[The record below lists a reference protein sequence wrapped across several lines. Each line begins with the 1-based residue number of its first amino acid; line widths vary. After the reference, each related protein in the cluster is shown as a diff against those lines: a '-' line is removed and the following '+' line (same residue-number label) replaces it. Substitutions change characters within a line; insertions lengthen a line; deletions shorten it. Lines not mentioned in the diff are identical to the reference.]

1 MPSTG
6 STGGHGGRSRL
17 RIHSELIRHIWRYGR
32 VWRRGLVTSVM
43 WVLYL
48 ASPAVDY
55 YGSERVIRS
64 WAWYCTLSGKR
75 GGNVRKA
82 STALAVVGLLLLA
95 GPVLAQSSTIVIEV
109 TKIHLGDEGEIIRV
123 ASVDVDPG
131 MVGWLCTGTAQTEN
145 NASEHPDNDFIL
157 TSGSSS
163 AEILD
168 WEAVAAEITH
178 MSGTLVLG
186 ESITVDLRLGPNGV
200 SSGEVRIVLTCS
212 PPPPPETTTTTV
224 AETTT
229 TTAPET
235 TTTTTSP
242 TTTTTHVDPPP
253 TTVSIPPDDTTTT
266 EHPPV
271 GGVSAGGG
279 ATAAGGWEAAVL
291 WLAGGALGLLS
302 GAALFAQRRLSGR
315 E

>member
-1 MPSTG
+1 VAVSHVNPSRGT
-6 STGGHGGRSRL
+6 
-17 RIHSELIRHIWRYGR
+17 WRYGR
-32 VWRRGLVTSVM
+32 VWRRGLVTADAS
-43 WVLYL
+43 VLYL

-55 YGSERVIRS
+55 YGSKRVIRS

-82 STALAVVGLLLLA
+82 SIALAVAGLLLLA
-95 GPVLAQSSTIVIEV
+95 VPVLAQSNTIEIEV
-109 TKIHLGDEGEIIRV
+109 AGINRGDEGDILRV

-145 NASEHPDNDFIL
+145 NASEHRDNDFIL

-163 AEILD
+163 TEILN

-178 MSGTLVLG
+178 TSGTLVLG

-200 SSGEVRIVLTCS
+200 SSGGVRIVLTCS

-229 TTAPET
+229 TTVPEI

-253 TTVSIPPDDTTTT
+253 TTVTIPPDDTTTT
-266 EHPPV
+266 EPPPV

-291 WLAGGALGLLS
+291 WLAGGALVLLS

>member
-1 MPSTG
+1 MA
-6 STGGHGGRSRL
+6 
-17 RIHSELIRHIWRYGR
+17 IWPGLAP
-32 VWRRGLVTSVM
+32 GLVTAATS
-43 WVLYL
+43 VLYL

-55 YGSERVIRS
+55 YGSERVIRLGRGIARS
-64 WAWYCTLSGKR
+64 RVKR

-82 STALAVVGLLLLA
+82 SIALAVVGLLLLA
-95 GPVLAQSSTIVIEV
+95 APVLAQSNTIEIEV
-109 TKIHLGDEGEIIRV
+109 AGINRGDEGDILRV

-145 NASEHPDNDFIL
+145 NASEHVDNDFIL

-163 AEILD
+163 TEILD
-168 WEAVAAEITH
+168 WEAVAGGITNS
-178 MSGTLVLG
+178 SGTLVLG
-186 ESITVDLRLGPNGV
+186 ESIVVDLRLGPARV
-200 SSGEVRIVLTCS
+200 SSGGVRIVLTCN

-224 AETTT
+224 A
-229 TTAPET
+229 ET

-253 TTVSIPPDDTTTT
+253 STVTIPPDDTTTT
-266 EHPPV
+266 EPPPV

-291 WLAGGALGLLS
+291 WLAGGALVLLS
-302 GAALFAQRRLSGR
+302 SAAVLAQRRLSGW

>member
-1 MPSTG
+1 MG
-6 STGGHGGRSRL
+6 VGRG
-17 RIHSELIRHIWRYGR
+17 I
-32 VWRRGLVTSVM
+32 
-43 WVLYL
+43 
-48 ASPAVDY
+48 A
-55 YGSERVIRS
+55 RS
-64 WAWYCTLSGKR
+64 WAK
-75 GGNVRKA
+75 GGTVRKA
-82 STALAVVGLLLLA
+82 SIALAVVGLLLLA
-95 GPVLAQSSTIVIEV
+95 VPVSAQSSTIVIEV
-109 TKIHLGDEGEIIRV
+109 TKTHLGDEGEIIRV

-163 AEILD
+163 TEILD

-178 MSGTLVLG
+178 TSGTLVLD

-200 SSGEVRIVLTCS
+200 SSGGVRIVLTCS

-229 TTAPET
+229 TTVPE
-235 TTTTTSP
+235 

-253 TTVSIPPDDTTTT
+253 TTVTIPPDDTTTT
-266 EHPPV
+266 EPPPV

-279 ATAAGGWEAAVL
+279 ATAAGDWEAAVL
-291 WLAGGALGLLS
+291 WLGGGALVLLS